1 MKAKIIK
8 IIWGVVLI
16 SLGTLLLAA
25 ALGYVSLDRL
35 TDREGTLI
43 FALLSAAFFFSY
55 FFSGIR
61 HWGWL
66 FPALIFA
73 ALALTIS
80 PIMNSESSAI
90 IALPFLLSIAIPFYV
105 GYFLNRTQWGLLIP
119 AWALTVLP
127 IVPLLSDLINPDL
140 LAALVLY
147 SVAIPFLVAYLVD
160 QRSRW
165 ALITAAT
172 LGFIGIFPL
181 LDTFT
186 HGDLLG
192 PVVMLLIA
200 LPFFLTGVLSRRHWW
215 AFIPS
220 GIFASIGMVALL
232 DILLPG
238 YEYVIVG
245 GYQFGVYT
253 SLLFLG
259 FASTCGILWQLRFTQ
274 PTDWA
279 RYPAIGLLA
288 VSLLAFLLG
297 ENFSNFLL
305 AVALLTVGV
314 VMLSTGLLKRGKT
327 HQPSS

>member
-8 IIWGVVLI
+8 IIWGVILV
-16 SLGTLLLAA
+16 SLGALLLAA
-25 ALGYVSLDRL
+25 PLGYVNFDRL
-35 TDREGTLI
+35 TEREIAFI
-43 FALLSAAFFFSY
+43 FALLSATFFLSY
-55 FFSGIR
+55 FLSGIR

-66 FPALIFA
+66 FPTLIFA
-73 ALALTIS
+73 AMALSIS
-80 PIMNSESSAI
+80 PLMNNDSSAI
-90 IALPFLLSIAIPFYV
+90 ISFPFLLSIAVPFYV

-127 IVPLLSDLINPDL
+127 IVPLLSERINPDL

-165 ALITAAT
+165 ALITAAA

-181 LDTFT
+181 LNTFT

-200 LPFFLTGVLSRRHWW
+200 LPFFMTYLLSRKHWW
-215 AFIPS
+215 ALIPS
-220 GIFASIGMVALL
+220 GIFASIGMVALFN
-232 DILLPG
+232 ILLPG
-238 YEYVIVG
+238 YEYVMAG
-245 GYQFGVYT
+245 AYQFGVYT

-259 FASTCGILWQLRFTQ
+259 FAATFGILWQLRFTQ

-297 ENFSNFLL
+297 ERFNNFLPV
-305 AVALLTVGV
+305 VALLTVGI
-314 VMLSTGLLKRGKT
+314 VMLLTGFLKRGKT